1 MKASYPTPLTTSNA
15 LELVVKQPS
24 EAEPIENRDPE
35 IFGSRIFGSIYA
47 REGSI
52 TGGNYVF
59 SVASAGDTAGL
70 ISYAAGGSTRICTF
84 NANAQKNIYRDVT
97 TVQVDGLFGLYL
109 IRFQ

>member
-1 MKASYPTPLTTSNA
+1 MVAGSESSKFRVCGSN
-15 LELVVKQPS
+15 
-24 EAEPIENRDPE
+24 IYDPN
-35 IFGSRIFGSIYA
+35 IFGSIYA

-97 TVQVDGLFGLYL
+97 TVQVEGLFGLYL